1 MTKQIVL
8 CKKASEK
15 QPVPLLIRSIP
26 DQHLKLAAELTLLG
40 SQSSTQFGLSFT
52 EMRRFITVDHTQRRK
67 RCTHTGFDNVTALK
81 YHTLKLAAEL
91 S

>member
-1 MTKQIVL
+1 
-8 CKKASEK
+8 
-15 QPVPLLIRSIP
+15 
-26 DQHLKLAAELTLLG
+26 
-40 SQSSTQFGLSFT
+40 LSFT

-67 RCTHTGFDNVTALK
+67 RCTHTGFGNVTALK